1 MPIHQE
7 YKSKNIIAYETKDSF
22 LPLLFVAIAAIAET
36 SLIVQPLTG
45 DEQAQALSTIGYV
58 KVTSDSLFIYSHSDM
73 LLGKSAIKDIH
84 HIRYGEPKNQDGIDD
99 VNITT
104 CRVYPNPT
112 QDMLVIDDSDAD
124 EALIF
129 DLNGRLLQTNLLYGE
144 KATINVSSLPKGEYL
159 LLLNTQTF
167 KFIKQ

>member
-1 MPIHQE
+1 M
-7 YKSKNIIAYETKDSF
+7 KTKF
-22 LPLLFVAIAAIAET
+22 LFFVALLISAQVFAET

-58 KVTSDSLFIYSHSDM
+58 KVTSDSLFIYSHSDI
-73 LLGKSAIKDIH
+73 LLGKNAIKDIR
-84 HIRYGEPKNQDGIDD
+84 HIRYGEPNTQDGIDD
-99 VNITT
+99 VNVAT

-112 QDMLVIDDSDAD
+112 QDMLIIDGSNANK
-124 EALIF
+124 ALIF
-129 DLNGRLLQTNLLYGE
+129 DLNGRLLQTTPLYGE
-144 KATINVSSLPKGEYL
+144 KAMINVTALPRGEYI